1 MQIGRERIS
10 NLIVTGA
17 VATFLSGCDG
27 DFSIPPEPAADQATA
42 IQSSL
47 SSHEG
52 RGCRRPPDDVP
63 AALQAPADE
72 CLKVQALGTG
82 VQIYTCVA
90 AAWVLKAPEADLL
103 DRHGKFVGNHFLG
116 PTWQWRDGSKVK
128 GAAAAKVASPD
139 PASNVPWLLLNVTT
153 QAGDGELSDVRHI
166 QRLHTTGGVAPAGA
180 CTTEGEELR
189 VPYTA
194 DYLFY
199 HLADCAP
206 DPN

>member
-1 MQIGRERIS
+1 
-10 NLIVTGA
+10 
-17 VATFLSGCDG
+17 
-27 DFSIPPEPAADQATA
+27 
-42 IQSSL
+42 
-47 SSHEG
+47 
-52 RGCRRPPDDVP
+52 
-63 AALQAPADE
+63 
-72 CLKVQALGTG
+72 
-82 VQIYTCVA
+82 
-90 AAWVLKAPEADLL
+90 VLKAPEADLL

-206 DPN
+206 PHNKPASPPPSGPPPRRRARWISAHSRLAPRALPPCPHPRPLESLLNQDPPHRAPTSGYQLPGGLLGDSVLIAH

>member
-1 MQIGRERIS
+1 MHIRS
-10 NLIVTGA
+10 NRTTTMMRAGA
-17 VATFLSGCDG
+17 LVIFFSGCDV
-27 DFSIPPEPAADQATA
+27 DPSLPQPEVTA
-42 IQSSL
+42 VQSAL
-47 SSHEG
+47 SSGEG
-52 RGCRRPPDDVP
+52 HGCRRPPDDVP

-72 CLKVQALGTG
+72 CVKVQALGSG

-90 AAWVLKAPEADLL
+90 TAWVLKAPEADLL

-128 GAAAAKVASPD
+128 AVAAAKVPAPD
-139 PASNVPWLLLNVTT
+139 PAASIPWLLLNVTT
-153 QAGDGELSDVRHI
+153 QAGDGELFDVRHI

-180 CTTEGEELR
+180 CATEGAEVR

-199 HLADCAP
+199 HLADCDA
-206 DPN
+206 DSE

>member
-1 MQIGRERIS
+1 MQIARERIS
-10 NLIVTGA
+10 TLMVTGA
-17 VATFLSGCDG
+17 LATLLSGCDG
-27 DFSIPPEPAADQATA
+27 DFSIPPEQAAGQVTA

-47 SSHEG
+47 SAREK
-52 RGCRRPPDDVP
+52 RGCLRPPDDIP
-63 AALQAPADE
+63 ATLQAPADE

-128 GAAAAKVASPD
+128 AAAAAKVAPD
-139 PASNVPWLLLNVTT
+139 PSSIPWLLLNVTS
-153 QAGDGELSDVRHI
+153 QAGDGELTDVRHI
-166 QRLHTTGGVAPAGA
+166 QRLHTTGGLAPAGTCA
-180 CTTEGEELR
+180 TEGEEVR

-199 HLADCAP
+199 HLADCGQ
-206 DPN
+206 N